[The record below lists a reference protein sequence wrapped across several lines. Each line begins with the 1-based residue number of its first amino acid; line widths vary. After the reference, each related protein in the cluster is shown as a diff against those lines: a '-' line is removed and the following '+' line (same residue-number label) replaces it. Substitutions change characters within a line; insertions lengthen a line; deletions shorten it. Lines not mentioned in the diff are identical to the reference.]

1 MQLAPTCRG
10 GIRLCASWS
19 RSQSTS
25 ATLSKTLFLPKTH
38 FPLWPDRQ
46 KSEIGLRPKVCEEL
60 YRIQAQRD
68 SEPFVLHDGPPYANG
83 SLHMGHA
90 MNKIVKDIICRF
102 NVICGKRVNYT
113 PGWDCHGLPIEN
125 KALKDLGVDSTALSP
140 TALRSAARET
150 ALREIVVQKQEFQ
163 QFGVMADWHD
173 DAATYRT
180 LDHDYEMRQLEIFKS
195 MVEKGLIYRK
205 YRPVHYSPSSH
216 SALAEAELV
225 YKEDHVSHSVYVTF
239 DVDLKSNPE
248 LQQFGVSMQLL
259 VWTTTPWTLTAN
271 MGIAVNDDLTYLIVK
286 RLEHGGPLLVIAKS
300 RLEAL
305 ADILGPVDVV
315 SEVDGHKLVG
325 TRYVPM
331 FTQKDETF
339 EVIHAPHVTS
349 ESGTGLV
356 HCAPAHGAE
365 DYNAFRSLSLDSML
379 CHVDHLG
386 QFSDDVRAV
395 VGETDAASLI
405 GQSVLEGGSRA
416 VVELLKAKGA
426 LVKIKRIKH
435 KYPYDWRTNEPII
448 VTYDSHSRSPFDYI
462 LTIRL
467 ALLRNARNRLESFVR
482 SRSEWCISRQR
493 VWGVPIPALHHVSAD
508 RTILD
513 TESLTRIIAVLREK
527 GLEHWWDGP
536 VEDFLPPHLL
546 HEKYSWRKGTDT
558 MDVWFDSG
566 SSWSLLPPRANNYR
580 ADVCVE
586 GSDQHRGWFQSQLLT
601 SVGVGEPSAPYGCLL
616 THGMVLDEA
625 GKKMSKSLGNVIS
638 PVTVVVGGENK
649 KKDPAYGADVLRLWV
664 ASVEYTRD
672 VSVGPKVLA
681 QTAESFRKLRNSARF
696 LLGTVGEFSS
706 IEADKYILH
715 QTAALEKLAYE
726 DYQAF
731 NFPRVVNSLVLKT
744 MIKVA
749 APILPHLTQEIY
761 QTMYPTSESSVFL
774 DFPWSSPDMR
784 VAEMVADSAVH
795 FDELL
800 RIRSGVLALL
810 EKARRNKEIKS
821 SLEAEVDVIIPSFV
835 NGDVQGLSALMDTLT
850 TQQEFLQKLF
860 IVSNVSVT
868 DEGSFGTES
877 PAWLYSGSVDID
889 IKDCDE
895 SVGLRVRPSERM
907 KCPRC
912 WTYTR
917 EEAHD
922 VCERCE
928 DTLGG
933 RM

>member
-1 MQLAPTCRG
+1 MGHHLPVQRHLRET
-10 GIRLCASWS
+10 
-19 RSQSTS
+19 SQVRR
-25 ATLSKTLFLPKTH
+25 AYFL
-38 FPLWPDRQ
+38 
-46 KSEIGLRPKVCEEL
+46 E
-60 YRIQAQRD
+60 
-68 SEPFVLHDGPPYANG
+68 FVLN
-83 SLHMGHA
+83 ST
-90 MNKIVKDIICRF
+90 RS
-102 NVICGKRVNYT
+102 YT

-125 KALKDLGVDSTALSP
+125 KALKDLGVDSTALLP
-140 TALRSAARET
+140 TALRLAARET
-150 ALREIVVQKQEFQ
+150 ALREIVVQKHEFQ
-163 QFGVMADWHD
+163 QFGIMADWHD
-173 DAATYRT
+173 DASTYRT
-180 LDHDYEMRQLEIFKS
+180 LDHDYEMRQLEIFQS

-239 DVDLKSNPE
+239 DVDLKSNPD
-248 LQQFGVSMQLL
+248 LQQFGVPMQLL

-286 RLEHGGPLLVIAKS
+286 RLERDGPLLVIAKS

-305 ADILGPVDVV
+305 VDILGPVNVV
-315 SEVDGHKLVG
+315 SELDGRKLVG
-325 TRYVPM
+325 TCYVPM

-339 EVIHAPHVTS
+339 QVIHAPHVTS

-379 CHVDHLG
+379 CHVNHLG

-395 VGETDAASLI
+395 VGETAAASLI
-405 GQSVLEGGSRA
+405 GQPVLEGGSRA
-416 VVELLKAKGA
+416 VVELLKVKGA

-448 VTYDSHSRSPFDYI
+448 VTATSQWFANLNELKDTAI
-462 LTIRL
+462 ERL
-467 ALLRNARNRLESFVR
+467 STVRFVPEISRNRLESFVR

-493 VWGVPIPALHHVSAD
+493 VWGVPIPALHHVSTD
-508 RTILD
+508 H
-513 TESLTRIIAVLREK
+513 AVLNTETLTHIISVLRKK

-546 HEKYSWRKGTDT
+546 PEKESWRKGTDT

-566 SSWSLLPPRANNYR
+566 SSWSLLPPRSKYR

-601 SVGVGEPSAPYGCLL
+601 CVGVGEPSAPYGCLL

-638 PVTVVVGGENK
+638 PVTVVLGGENN

-681 QTAESFRKLRNSARF
+681 QTAESLRKLRNSARF
-696 LLGTVGEFSS
+696 LLGTVGEFPS
-706 IEADKYILH
+706 IEVDRTTDMGEELKTHLENMDMADKYVLH
-715 QTAALEKLAYE
+715 QTATLEKMAYE
-726 DYQAF
+726 DYQSF
-731 NFPRVVNSLVLKT
+731 NFPRVVNSLVNFANITLSSLYLDINKDSLYANASDHPGRQATVAVMRYALKT

-761 QTMYPTSESSVFL
+761 QSMYPASDSSVFL

-784 VAEMVADSAVH
+784 VAEMVADATVH

-821 SLEAEVDVIIPSFV
+821 SLEAEVDVIIPS
-835 NGDVQGLSALMDTLT
+835 GDDVQGPASLT

-860 IVSNVSVT
+860 IVSNVLVT

-895 SVGLRVRPSERM
+895 SVGLRVRPSSRL

-912 WTYTR
+912 WTYTC
-917 EEAHD
+917 EEARD

-928 DTLGG
+928 ETLDRRHGG
-933 RM
+933 V